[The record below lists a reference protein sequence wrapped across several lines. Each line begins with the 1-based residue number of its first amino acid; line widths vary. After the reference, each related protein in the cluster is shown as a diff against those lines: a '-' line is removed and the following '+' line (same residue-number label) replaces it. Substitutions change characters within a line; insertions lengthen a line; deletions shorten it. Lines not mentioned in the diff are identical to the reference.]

1 MKSGRPA
8 SGVRCNEVPAKKFTA
23 ARIYRFLS
31 MKWRAVK
38 SGEQKF
44 TAKGTLRGGLRVQT
58 SLQLQM
64 FLRQT
69 CLLAEGYFWGRFCY
83 LERQKVATLCFL
95 SLIFLRR
102 TWYLAEGTF
111 AAAVNNEVWGV
122 GFGGP
127 LQ

>member
-1 MKSGRPA
+1 M
-8 SGVRCNEVPAKKFTA
+8 A
-23 ARIYRFLS
+23 APLHLC
-31 MKWRAVK
+31 
-38 SGEQKF
+38 
-44 TAKGTLRGGLRVQT
+44 TLGACVHLFQ
-58 SLQLQM
+58 QM

-111 AAAVNNEVWGV
+111 AAAVNNEVWEA
-122 GFGGP
+122 GFRGP